1 MFLIVVE
8 NELGLCYN
16 SRIRYLEKFEVIKRK
31 EILCLDMDDFKKFD
45 QEFDVVWYKVIQYEV
60 QFFKILFKSS
70 FRG

>member
-1 MFLIVVE
+1 MKVLMFLIVVE

-45 QEFDVVWYKVIQYEV
+45 
-60 QFFKILFKSS
+60 
-70 FRG
+70 